1 MDPYVLVGGGL
12 TTARAAEALRAG
24 GYDGDLMV
32 VTTEPHHPYERPP
45 LSKDY
50 LRGESERDV
59 VFPLDEAWYRE
70 HDVVVRTGETVVGL
84 DPAGHVLTLSDGDT
98 LAFSKVL
105 LAPGSTPRTLDLP
118 GGDLAGVHY
127 LRTIDDSDRI
137 SSRLLEASLEGVG
150 RIVVIGDG
158 WIGLEVAASA
168 RTLGLDVTVIGDGP
182 HPLGRVL
189 GAEMSDFYA
198 GIHREH
204 EVRLVRSA
212 RVTALRGVDGRVTGV
227 DLADGTHLGADVVV
241 IGVGATPNVGLAEAA
256 GLDLR
261 PTALGGGIVVDGTLA
276 TSHPDIFAGGD
287 VASIPSAH
295 YGRPLRVEHWAVAQE
310 TGAHAGRA
318 MLGATDPYDKLPYFY
333 SDQYDVGME
342 YTGWVDVQ
350 AGYDDVVVSGD
361 AGKREFVAFWRV
373 DGLVVAGMAV
383 NVWEQMERVEELIRS
398 RRKVSTAELEGFAG

>member
-24 GYDGDLMV
+24 GYDGDLIV
-32 VTTEPHHPYERPP
+32 VAAEPHHPYERPP

-50 LRGESERDV
+50 LRGEAERDA
-59 VFPLDEAWYRE
+59 VFPLDEAWYSE
-70 HDVVVRTGETVVGL
+70 HNVTVRTGETVVGL
-84 DPAGHVLTLSDGDT
+84 DTAGHTLTLSDGAT
-98 LAFSKVL
+98 LTFAKAL
-105 LAPGSTPRTLDLP
+105 LAPGSTPRTLELP
-118 GGDLAGVHY
+118 GSDLAGVHY

-137 SSRLLEASLEGVG
+137 SSRLLDAALEGVG
-150 RIVVIGDG
+150 RLVVVGDG

-168 RTLGLDVTVIGDGP
+168 RTLGLDVTVVGKGT

-189 GAEMSDFYA
+189 GTEMSDFYA
-198 GIHREH
+198 SVHTEH
-204 EVRLVRSA
+204 EVRLIRNAS
-212 RVTALRGVDGRVTGV
+212 VTGLRGTDGRVTGV
-227 DLADGTHLGADVVV
+227 ELEDGTRLGADVVV

-261 PTALGGGIVVDGTLA
+261 TEAQGGGIVVDGTLA
-276 TSHPDIFAGGD
+276 TSHPDVFAGGD
-287 VASIPSAH
+287 VASIPSPH

-310 TGAHAGRA
+310 SGAHAGRA
-318 MLGATDPYDKLPYFY
+318 MAGATEQYDKLPYFY

-350 AGYDDVVVSGD
+350 TGYDDVVVSGD
-361 AGKREFVAFWRV
+361 TGEHEFVAFWRV
-373 DGLVVAGMAV
+373 DGRVVAGMAV

-398 RRKVSTAELEGFAG
+398 RRKVPTTELEGFVG

>member
-12 TTARAAEALRAG
+12 TTARAAEALRTG
-24 GYDGDLMV
+24 GYDGDLVV

-59 VFPLDEAWYRE
+59 VFPLDESWYRE

-84 DPAGHVLTLSDGDT
+84 DPAGHVLTLSDGAT
-98 LAFSKVL
+98 LAYAKAL
-105 LAPGSTPRTLDLP
+105 LAPGSAPRTLDLP

-168 RTLGLDVTVIGDGP
+168 RSLGLDVTVVGDGP

-189 GAEMSDFYA
+189 GPEMSDFYA
-198 GIHREH
+198 GVHTEH
-204 EVRLVRSA
+204 EARLVRDASVLA
-212 RVTALRGVDGRVTGV
+212 IRGTDGRVTGV

-261 PTALGGGIVVDGTLA
+261 PAAQGGGIVVDGTLA
-276 TSHPDIFAGGD
+276 TSAPDVFAGGD
-287 VASIPSAH
+287 VASVPSPH

-318 MLGATDPYDKLPYFY
+318 MLGAADPYDKLPYFY

-398 RRKVSTAELEGFAG
+398 RRKVSTAELEGFVG

>member
-12 TTARAAEALRAG
+12 TTARAAEALRTG
-24 GYDGDLMV
+24 GYDGDLV
-32 VTTEPHHPYERPP
+32 VVATEPHHPYERPP

-59 VFPLDEAWYRE
+59 VFPLDESWYRE

-84 DPAGHVLTLSDGDT
+84 DPAGHVLTLSDGAT
-98 LAFSKVL
+98 LTYAKAL
-105 LAPGSTPRTLDLP
+105 LAPGSAPRTLDLP

-168 RTLGLDVTVIGDGP
+168 RSLGLDVTVVGRGS

-189 GAEMSDFYA
+189 GPEMGDFYA
-198 GIHREH
+198 GVHTEH
-204 EVRLVRSA
+204 GVRVLSRTTVS
-212 RVTALRGVDGRVTGV
+212 ALRGTDGRVTGV

-241 IGVGATPNVGLAEAA
+241 IGVGAAPNVGLAEAA

-261 PTALGGGIVVDGTLA
+261 STTLGGGIAVNGMLT
-276 TSHPDIFAGGD
+276 TSHPDVFAAGD
-287 VASIPSAH
+287 VASVPSPH
-295 YGRPLRVEHWAVAQE
+295 YGRPLRVEHWSAAQE
-310 TGAHAGRA
+310 SGAHAGRA
-318 MLGATDPYDKLPYFY
+318 MLGDTVAYDKLPYFY

-342 YTGWVDVQ
+342 YTGWVDVP
-350 AGYDDVVVSGD
+350 GGHDDVVVAGSVD
-361 AGKREFVAFWRV
+361 ARELVTFWLS
-373 DGLVVAGMAV
+373 DGQVVAGMAV
-383 NVWEQMERVEELIRS
+383 NVWEQMERVDQLIRS
-398 RRKVSTAELEGFAG
+398 RRKVSREELEGFL

>member
-12 TTARAAEALRAG
+12 TSARAAEALRAG
-24 GYDGDLMV
+24 GYDGDLVV

-50 LRGESERDV
+50 LRGEAERDV
-59 VFPLDEAWYRE
+59 VFPLDEAWYRD

-84 DPAGHVLTLSDGDT
+84 DPSRHVLTLSDGET
-98 LAFSKVL
+98 LTFAKAL

-118 GGDLAGVHY
+118 GGDLGGVHY

-137 SSRLLEASLEGVG
+137 SSRLLEAALEGIG
-150 RIVVIGDG
+150 RVVVIGDG

-168 RTLGLDVTVIGDGP
+168 RSLGLDVTIVGDGP

-189 GAEMSDFYA
+189 GIEMSDFFA
-198 GIHREH
+198 GVHDEH
-204 EVRLVRSA
+204 EVRLIRNASVVAMSGA
-212 RVTALRGVDGRVTGV
+212 DGRVTGV

-261 PTALGGGIVVDGTLA
+261 PAAQGGGIVVDGTLA
-276 TSHPDIFAGGD
+276 TSAPDVFAGGD
-287 VASIPSAH
+287 VASILSPH

-342 YTGWVDVQ
+342 YTGWVDVR
-350 AGYDDVVVSGD
+350 AGYDDVVISGD

-398 RRKVSTAELEGFAG
+398 RRKASTAELEGFVG

>member
-12 TTARAAEALRAG
+12 TTARAAEALRTG
-24 GYDGDLMV
+24 GYDGDLVV

-59 VFPLDEAWYRE
+59 VFPLEESWYSE

-98 LAFSKVL
+98 LNFAKAL

-118 GGDLAGVHY
+118 GSDLAGVHY

-150 RIVVIGDG
+150 RVVVIGDG
-158 WIGLEVAASA
+158 WIGLEVGASA
-168 RTLGLDVTVIGDGP
+168 RSLGLDVTVVGDGP

-189 GAEMSDFYA
+189 GREMSDFYA
-198 GIHREH
+198 SVHTQH
-204 EVRLVRSA
+204 EVRLIRDASVLA
-212 RVTALRGVDGRVTGV
+212 IRGADGRVTGV

-261 PTALGGGIVVDGTLA
+261 PVAQGGGIVVDGTLA
-276 TSHPDIFAGGD
+276 TSAPDVFAGGD
-287 VASIPSAH
+287 VASVPSLH

-342 YTGWVDVQ
+342 YTGWVDVR

-361 AGKREFVAFWRV
+361 ADKREFVAFWRV

-398 RRKVSTAELEGFAG
+398 RRKVSTAELEGFVG

>member
-12 TTARAAEALRAG
+12 TSARAAEALRAG
-24 GYDGDLMV
+24 GYDGDLVV
-32 VTTEPHHPYERPP
+32 VTAEPHHPYERPP

-50 LRGESERDV
+50 LRGEAERDV
-59 VFPLDEAWYRE
+59 VFPLDEAWYSD

-84 DPAGHVLTLSDGDT
+84 DPAGHVLTLSDGET
-98 LAFSKVL
+98 LTFAKAL

-118 GGDLAGVHY
+118 GGDLGGVHY

-137 SSRLLEASLEGVG
+137 SSRLLEAALEGVG
-150 RIVVIGDG
+150 RVVVIGDG

-168 RTLGLDVTVIGDGP
+168 RSLGLDVTIVGDGP

-189 GAEMSDFYA
+189 GTEMSDFYA
-198 GIHREH
+198 GVHDEH
-204 EVRLVRSA
+204 EVRLIRNASVVAMSGA
-212 RVTALRGVDGRVTGV
+212 DGRVTGV

-261 PTALGGGIVVDGTLA
+261 PAAQGGGIVVDGTLA
-276 TSHPDIFAGGD
+276 TSAPDVFAGGD
-287 VASIPSAH
+287 VASIPSPH

-318 MLGATDPYDKLPYFY
+318 MLGAPDPYDKLPYFY

-342 YTGWVDVQ
+342 YTGWVDLR

-361 AGKREFVAFWRV
+361 ADKREFVAFWRV

-398 RRKVSTAELEGFAG
+398 RRKVSTAELEGFVG

>member
-1 MDPYVLVGGGL
+1 MDPYVLIGGGL

-24 GYDGDLMV
+24 GYDGDLVV
-32 VTTEPHHPYERPP
+32 VTAEPHHPYERPP

-50 LRGESERDV
+50 LRGESERDA
-59 VFPLDEAWYRE
+59 VFPLGEAWYGE
-70 HDVVVRTGETVVGL
+70 HAVTVRANESVVGL
-84 DPAGHVLTLSDGDT
+84 DPARHTLTLADGGT
-98 LAFSKVL
+98 ITFAKAL
-105 LAPGSTPRTLDLP
+105 LAPGSTPRALDLP
-118 GGDLAGVHY
+118 GTDLAGVHY

-137 SSRLLEASLEGVG
+137 SSTLLDASLQGLG
-150 RIVVIGDG
+150 RLVVIGDG

-168 RTLGLDVTVIGDGP
+168 RSLGLDVTVVGRGS

-189 GAEMSDFYA
+189 GPEMSDFYA
-198 GIHREH
+198 AVHTEQ
-204 EVRLVRSA
+204 EVRLLRNATVA
-212 RVTALRGVDGRVTGV
+212 RIRGTDGRVTGV
-227 DLADGTHLGADVVV
+227 ELADGTHLGADVVV
-241 IGVGATPNVGLAEAA
+241 VGVGAAPNVGLAEAA
-256 GLDLR
+256 GLELR
-261 PTALGGGIVVDGTLA
+261 PTSLGGGVVVDGTLA

-287 VASIPSAH
+287 VASIPSPH

-318 MLGATDPYDKLPYFY
+318 MLGSPDAYDKLPYFY

-361 AGKREFVAFWRV
+361 SAKREFVAFWRV
-373 DGLVVAGMAV
+373 DGQVVAGMAV

-398 RRKVSTAELEGFAG
+398 RRKMPTAELERFVG